1 MEASSLSGEHRLPAC
16 RSRQLAETISSEMRF
31 AARDVAGKLPA
42 TTGWQPVLPNH
53 SMRRE
58 FYASLQLVIPNAVRD
73 LSKNP
78 SVTLGK
84 LRDHMRVE
92 RSFVVLSDW
101 G

>member
-1 MEASSLSGEHRLPAC
+1 
-16 RSRQLAETISSEMRF
+16 
-31 AARDVAGKLPA
+31 
-42 TTGWQPVLPNH
+42 
-53 SMRRE
+53 
-58 FYASLQLVIPNAVRD
+58 VRD

-101 G
+101 A